1 MLHKRL
7 GLRAQLLI
15 AGLLV
20 QIFTLAIFAWGAASQ
35 FENYLTSSLSARLE
49 QTKPLL
55 NASLLTPLLQK
66 DYASINAVLKELI
79 SGGEFLSIEV
89 CDTQG
94 NLVASAGATG
104 GSRPPDASDWP
115 LQISEAIRGPQA
127 MNVQLQGQ
135 TVGTVKFVMSLS
147 GLQDMATNVLLNIAY
162 LSLLALILFM
172 VVLWAIAQV
181 LTRPLLQLAQTVE
194 RMQQGNY
201 DLEIP
206 IRRKDEIGVLVNA
219 FNRMTRNI
227 QEKISNLTKSESV
240 QKNYL
245 KELQAQKIVL
255 EKALE
260 QAQGATKTKAEFL
273 SNMSHEIRTPM
284 NAILGFS
291 QLLKETEL
299 TQRQSEYVGSVHTS
313 ATSLL
318 SIFND
323 ILDYSKLEA
332 GQIKLVIQTFSIS
345 ELTQAALN
353 IFSFHLKQKNLQLS
367 LNMSPE
373 VPKYLHGDPTR
384 IRQVLVNLLANA
396 VKFTESGRVDL
407 TVSTQIEAD
416 GYLCLKFEVRD
427 TGVGMSPDQQARIFA
442 PFSQADGSS
451 TKKFGGSGLGL
462 AISRRL
468 IDLMGGEL
476 WVESALG
483 KGSCVTFT
491 CSVKSASDGHF
502 PSEATHLAQIP
513 SPPPLLEP
521 PSSATRSLTGVRVL
535 LVEDD
540 RFNAMLALAFLHK
553 LGMHVRQANNGLEA
567 IDAMKQQSFDM
578 VLMDLQMP
586 EMDGLS
592 AARAIKSTWGDAAPP
607 IVAMSGAS
615 DIEDRQAC
623 LDSGM
628 VAHISKPV
636 DFDILRDVMQRN
648 LQSIAPTAPMA
659 SMIPV
664 AEIDSERLRQLS
676 IKLEQCLADNLTS
689 ARKVCDDI
697 SITLQATAWAFEFRP
712 VAELTRRLKYKEA
725 LLALAEFR
733 QKFVGKSH

>member
-35 FENYLTSSLSARLE
+35 FENYLTSGLAARLE

-55 NASLLTPLLQK
+55 NASLLTPLLQR
-66 DYASINAVLKELI
+66 DYASIDAVLKELI
-79 SGGEFLSIEV
+79 SGGEFLSLEV
-89 CDTQG
+89 CDAQG

-104 GSRPPDASDWP
+104 RSRPPDASAWP

-127 MNVQLQGQ
+127 MIVQLQGQ

-147 GLQDMATNVLLNIAY
+147 GLQDMATNVVVNIAY

-181 LTRPLLQLAQTVE
+181 LTRPLLQLAQAVE
-194 RMQQGNY
+194 RLQQGNY

-206 IRRKDEIGVLVNA
+206 IRRKDEIGVLVDA

-407 TVSTQIEAD
+407 TVSTQVEPD
-416 GYLCLKFEVRD
+416 DYLCLKFEVRD

-451 TKKFGGSGLGL
+451 TKRFGGSGLGL
-462 AISRRL
+462 AISRHL

-476 WVESALG
+476 WVESTLG

-502 PSEATHLAQIP
+502 PSEASHIAQMP
-513 SPPPLLEP
+513 AATLLEQP
-521 PSSATRSLTGVRVL
+521 APVARSLTGVRVL

-553 LGMHVRQANNGLEA
+553 LGMHVRQASNGLEA
-567 IDAMKQQSFDM
+567 IEAMKQQSFDI

-592 AARAIKSTWGDAAPP
+592 ATKVIKSTWGDAAPP
-607 IVAMSGAS
+607 IVAMSGAA
-615 DIEDRQAC
+615 ETQDRQAC
-623 LDSGM
+623 LDAGM
-628 VAHISKPV
+628 AAHVSKPV
-636 DFDILRDVMQRN
+636 DFDMLREVMERSLQPN
-648 LQSIAPTAPMA
+648 LSPT
-659 SMIPV
+659 PV
-664 AEIDSERLRQLS
+664 AAVIPLTAIDDQRLAQLTS
-676 IKLEQCLADNLTS
+676 KLEQCLTDNLTS

-697 SITLQATAWAFEFRP
+697 AITIQATALAFEFRP
-712 VAELTRRLKYKEA
+712 IAELTRRLKYKEA

-733 QKFVGKSH
+733 QKFVGKNH

>member
-1 MLHKRL
+1 M
-7 GLRAQLLI
+7 
-15 AGLLV
+15 
-20 QIFTLAIFAWGAASQ
+20 
-35 FENYLTSSLSARLE
+35 TSGLSARLE
-49 QTKPLL
+49 QNKPFF
-55 NASLLTPLLQK
+55 NASLLTPLLQR
-66 DYASINAVLKELI
+66 DYASIDAMLKELI
-79 SGGEFLSIEV
+79 AGGEFRFIEV
-89 CDTQG
+89 CDSQE
-94 NLVASAGATG
+94 NLVASAGQVNV
-104 GSRPPDASDWP
+104 SRLTDAGAWP
-115 LQISEAIRGPQA
+115 LQINDDIRGPQA
-127 MNVQLQGQ
+127 VVVQFQGQ
-135 TVGTVKFVMSLS
+135 TVGTVKFAMALN
-147 GLQDMATNVLLNIAY
+147 GLQDMARDVLLNIIY
-162 LSLLALILFM
+162 LSVLALILFM

-181 LTRPLLQLAQTVE
+181 LTRPLLQLAQAAE
-194 RMQQGNY
+194 RLEQGNY

-206 IRRKDEIGVLVNA
+206 MRRKDEMGVLIDA

-227 QEKISNLTKSESV
+227 QEKIFNLTKSEIV

-299 TQRQSEYVGSVHTS
+299 SQRQSEYVGSVHTS

-332 GQIKLVIQTFSIS
+332 GQIKLVVQTFSIS
-345 ELTQAALN
+345 EVTQAALN
-353 IFSFHLKQKNLQLS
+353 IFSFHLKQKNLQLN

-373 VPKYLHGDPTR
+373 IPKYLHGDPTR

-396 VKFTESGRVDL
+396 VKFTESGRVEL
-407 TVSTQIEAD
+407 TVSTQAEPD
-416 GYLCLKFEVRD
+416 DYLCLKFAVRD
-427 TGVGMSPDQQARIFA
+427 TGVGMSPDQQAKIFA

-451 TKKFGGSGLGL
+451 TKRFGGSGLGL
-462 AISRRL
+462 AISRHL
-468 IDLMGGEL
+468 IDLMGGAL
-476 WVESALG
+476 WVESTLG

-502 PSEATHLAQIP
+502 PSESIHIAQTP
-513 SPPPLLEP
+513 AAPLLEQP
-521 PSSATRSLTGVRVL
+521 ASLARSLTGVRVL

-553 LGMHVRQANNGLEA
+553 LGMHVRQASNGREA
-567 IDAMKQQSFDM
+567 IDAMKQQSFDI

-592 AARAIKSTWGDAAPP
+592 ATRVIKSTWGDAAPP
-607 IVAMSGAS
+607 IVAMSGAAET
-615 DIEDRQAC
+615 EDRQAC
-623 LDSGM
+623 LEAGM
-628 VAHISKPV
+628 ADHVSKPV
-636 DFDILRDVMQRN
+636 DFDILREVMQRS
-648 LQSIAPTAPMA
+648 LQPSVFPAPAAAVIPLTA
-659 SMIPV
+659 
-664 AEIDSERLRQLS
+664 IDDERLGQLTS
-676 IKLEQCLADNLTS
+676 KLEQCLTDNLTS

-697 SITLQATAWAFEFRP
+697 SITIQATALAFEFRP
-712 VAELTRRLKYKEA
+712 IAELTRRLKYKEA

-733 QKFVGKSH
+733 QKFGHKSH